1 MTRRPAQV
9 QWGDRTLT
17 LGEKGPLA
25 RFDRHKVLAALMLVM
40 LTAVL
45 VAKLLR
51 AGFESSIWMDEV
63 FSLELATKQA
73 SSIVELSRQDVHPPL
88 YYLGLRAWIWA
99 GTHVGL
105 SESIGLARSLNVLV
119 WVLLVAAT
127 YGFVRIRASVS
138 HGALAAGLMGLS
150 PGVVQLTQDARSY
163 GFALFGVT
171 IAFLALTLD
180 LEDSGKSRSQGRA
193 AWLCWILAMLLATWS
208 HNLSWFAAA
217 AMVVAWFLARLRVGR
232 FTPRLLV
239 GALLGNLMVATLTS
253 PWLWS
258 LSKQVS
264 ALTTSA
270 PTWMTPPTVGN
281 YLRVFVLWLPLGR
294 DAGSFV
300 AAYPWLWAFV
310 IAAWGT
316 LLLAIFGDRSNP
328 WRTIAGAQAVGI
340 WASVLFVALLWGS
353 ARWLNLPIFHGPRY
367 PLLISGIWTAGL
379 WSVMSSRNER
389 VASGYRGWILA
400 APWLACGALSLGLA
414 SSQEAR
420 AAGGILAELQPRGA
434 EERGASYLPAEL
446 GPYFE
451 KTLRRLSAVPLDEGG
466 CAPTPALSRDLILLN
481 PWRGLDTPAAL
492 LQISALKMGHLGE
505 FRASSLPPATRDFE
519 LIRFETD
526 DWTRRFADRVCP
538 ALDQLRS
545 KPERGAPEQWADL
558 TKQLASDGWSYLEF
572 DRRLQ
577 PFRWTSRRVAVLRF
591 EGDLAAGNYE
601 LRLVGRLG
609 TGEELEV
616 EIPSG
621 ALKRTFR
628 LENSAVDLTVPFTLR
643 ESERRPLRVRL
654 NSDVQQVR
662 AGGQEG
668 YLRDLGLLLREAS
681 VRRAP

>member
-1 MTRRPAQV
+1 MK
-9 QWGDRTLT
+9 
-17 LGEKGPLA
+17 LGEKGFAA
-25 RFDRHKVLAALMLVM
+25 RFGRQEILAALVLML
-40 LTAVL
+40 LAGVL

-63 FSLELATKQA
+63 FSLELATKPA

-88 YYLGLRAWIWA
+88 YYLGLRAWLLA
-99 GTHVGL
+99 GTRIGL
-105 SESIGLARSLNVLV
+105 NESIGLARSLNVVV

-127 YGFVRIRASVS
+127 YAFVRMRASVS
-138 HGALAAGLMGLS
+138 RGALAACLMGLS

-163 GFALFGVT
+163 GFALLGVT

-180 LEDSGKSRSQGRA
+180 LENPCSSRFRRRA
-193 AWLCWILAMLLATWS
+193 AWLCYAVAMLLATWS
-208 HNLSWFAAA
+208 HNLSWFAAVA
-217 AMVVAWFLARLRVGR
+217 VVIAWFLARLRVGS
-232 FTPRLLV
+232 FAPRLLL
-239 GALLGNLMVATLTS
+239 GALLGNLMIVALTG
-253 PWLWS
+253 PWLWT

-281 YLRVFVLWLPLGR
+281 FLRVFVLWLPLGR

-316 LLLAIFGDRSNP
+316 LLLAIFGNRSDP
-328 WRTIAGAQAVGI
+328 WGTIAASRAIGI
-340 WASVLFVALLWGS
+340 WTSVLFVGLLWAS
-353 ARWLNLPIFHGPRY
+353 SRWLNLPVFHGPRY

-379 WSVMSSRNER
+379 WSVLSSRNER
-389 VASGYRGWILA
+389 ASAGDRGWLLA
-400 APWLACGALSLGLA
+400 APWLACGALSLGLTF
-414 SSQEAR
+414 SQEGR
-420 AAGGILAELQPRGA
+420 AAGGILAQLQPRGA
-434 EERGASYLPAEL
+434 EVRGVSYLPAEL

-466 CAPTPALSRDLILLN
+466 CAPTPALSRELILLN
-481 PWRGLDTPAAL
+481 PWRGLDTPASL
-492 LQISALKMGHLGE
+492 LQISALKMGHFGE
-505 FRASSLPPATRDFE
+505 YRASPLPPATRDFE

-526 DWTRRFADRVCP
+526 DWTRRFTELVCP
-538 ALDQLRS
+538 ALDRLRS
-545 KPERGAPEQWADL
+545 KPARSAPEQWADL

-577 PFRWTSRRVAVLRF
+577 PYRWTSKRLAVLRF
-591 EGDLAAGNYE
+591 EGEMKEGDYE

-609 TGEELEV
+609 AGEELEV

-621 ALKRTFR
+621 ALKRAFR
-628 LENSAVDLTVPFTLR
+628 PEKAEIDLSVPFTVR
-643 ESERRPLRVRL
+643 ESAGRPLLVRL
-654 NSDVQQVR
+654 ESDVEQVR
-662 AGGQEG
+662 AGGQGG
-668 YLRDLGLLLREAS
+668 YFRDLGLLLREAS

>member
-1 MTRRPAQV
+1 M
-9 QWGDRTLT
+9 
-17 LGEKGPLA
+17 
-25 RFDRHKVLAALMLVM
+25 
-40 LTAVL
+40 
-45 VAKLLR
+45 
-51 AGFESSIWMDEV
+51 
-63 FSLELATKQA
+63 
-73 SSIVELSRQDVHPPL
+73 
-88 YYLGLRAWIWA
+88 
-99 GTHVGL
+99 
-105 SESIGLARSLNVLV
+105 LV

-138 HGALAAGLMGLS
+138 RGALAASLMGLS

-180 LEDSGKSRSQGRA
+180 LENSEKSRSLGRA
-193 AWLCWILAMLLATWS
+193 AWLCYILALLLATWS
-208 HNLSWFAAA
+208 HNLAWVAGV
-217 AMVVAWFLARLRVGR
+217 AMILAWFLARLRVG
-232 FTPRLLV
+232 TLNPELLLGALV
-239 GALLGNLMVATLTS
+239 GNLFVVALAS
-253 PWLWS
+253 PWLWT
-258 LSKQVS
+258 LSTQVS

-328 WRTIAGAQAVGI
+328 WHKITGAQSVGI

-353 ARWLNLPIFHGPRY
+353 SRWLNLPIFHGPRY

-379 WSVMSSRNER
+379 WSVMSSKNER
-389 VASGYRGWILA
+389 VAVGYRGWLLA
-400 APWLACGALSLGLA
+400 APWLACGALSLGLTL
-414 SSQEAR
+414 SQEAR
-420 AAGGILAELQPRGA
+420 AAGGILAELQPRGS
-434 EERGASYLPAEL
+434 EERGVSYLPSEL

-451 KTLRRLSAVPLDEGG
+451 KTLRRLSAVPLEEGG
-466 CAPTPALSRDLILLN
+466 CAPTPALSRELILLN

-505 FRASSLPPATRDFE
+505 YRASPLPPATRDFE

-526 DWTRRFADRVCP
+526 DWSRGFADRVCP

-591 EGDLAAGNYE
+591 EGEMQEGDYE

-609 TGEELEV
+609 AGEELEV

-621 ALKRTFR
+621 ALRRTFR

-643 ESERRPLRVRL
+643 ESERRPLRVHL
-654 NSDVQQVR
+654 MSDVKQVR

-668 YLRDLGLLLREAS
+668 YSRDLGLLLREAS
-681 VRRAP
+681 VRRTP